1 MHKIEDT
8 PKIITIIGLVLEGL
22 AGLVYTGMAV
32 LFSYS
37 GGIIEFLQEADEMT
51 VEEEEFL
58 QIMMNWMSGLF
69 IVLAI
74 LFVVMFFI
82 NLYLFTKLIRGSY
95 TDAQAKKVYLYQA
108 IWGGINVLLNTV
120 TGILYL
126 VSGIQGYSG
135 QVDRINTREGI

>member
-1 MHKIEDT
+1 MHKIENT

-22 AGLVYTGMAV
+22 AGLVYTGMAI

-82 NLYLFTKLIRGSY
+82 NLYLFTKLIRGSF

-135 QVDRINTREGI
+135 QVDRINTRDGI

>member
-135 QVDRINTREGI
+135 QVDRINTRDGI